1 MQAAHRLFQVDA
13 MLILESQ
20 HSSEQTVPDTP
31 QRRQLLV
38 YKTVGM
44 IA

>member
-1 MQAAHRLFQVDA
+1 MQAARSLFQVDA

-31 QRRQLLV
+31 QRRHLV